1 ENGHPPELITYFTGE
16 LIDDHHAL
24 VRIITDSLLIPNNI
38 SGKTE
43 PQYLLLD
50 EITYINNWDK
60 GVKYR
65 ADSGFLENIVMV
77 LTGSDL
83 VVIKEARMRFPGRR
97 GISDT
102 VDFQLFPLSFYE
114 YVKLNNRITNNE
126 ICALVEDKKKSG
138 KNWIDILYEEFEKYM
153 MHGGF
158 LTAINDMAIH
168 NRIFPATFSTY
179 SDWIRGDMLK
189 RNKHEHN
196 LMEIIGGVIKRYGSQ
211 ITWNSLSKDLSIDHP
226 KTIADYIGLLESMDV
241 LYVQPALLED
251 KLAAAPKKARKVIFS
266 DPFIYHAL
274 NAWLHPCKDPY
285 EMLLKPQIESAE
297 NCGRIV
303 ESCIVNH
310 YQRKFPTFYIKAKGE
325 VDIAYID
332 QKRFWPIEVKWTRQ
346 LRPKELKQIS
356 KYPNSK
362 ILTKNRNKGE
372 IQGIPTEPVPLNLL
386 CLGYTTQ

>member
-1 ENGHPPELITYFTGE
+1 MMDIRFLPHNLHIEGLDVFTKQDPNFRALNRQKLVYKSALIDQLPQKIPGIYTITGGRQIGKTTLLKQWMAHLIENGHPPELITYFTGE

-138 KNWIDILYEEFEKYM
+138 KNWIDILYEEFENSISM
-153 MHGGF
+153 PRGHG
-158 LTAINDMAIH
+158 
-168 NRIFPATFSTY
+168 
-179 SDWIRGDMLK
+179 
-189 RNKHEHN
+189 
-196 LMEIIGGVIKRYGSQ
+196 
-211 ITWNSLSKDLSIDHP
+211 
-226 KTIADYIGLLESMDV
+226 IA
-241 LYVQPALLED
+241 
-251 KLAAAPKKARKVIFS
+251 
-266 DPFIYHAL
+266 
-274 NAWLHPCKDPY
+274 
-285 EMLLKPQIESAE
+285 
-297 NCGRIV
+297 
-303 ESCIVNH
+303 
-310 YQRKFPTFYIKAKGE
+310 
-325 VDIAYID
+325 
-332 QKRFWPIEVKWTRQ
+332 
-346 LRPKELKQIS
+346 
-356 KYPNSK
+356 
-362 ILTKNRNKGE
+362 
-372 IQGIPTEPVPLNLL
+372 
-386 CLGYTTQ
+386 